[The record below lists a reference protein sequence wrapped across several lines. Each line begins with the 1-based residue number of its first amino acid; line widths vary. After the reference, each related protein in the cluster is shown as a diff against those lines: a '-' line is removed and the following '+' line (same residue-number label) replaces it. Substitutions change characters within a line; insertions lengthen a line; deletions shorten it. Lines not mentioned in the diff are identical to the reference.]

1 MKLLICASAL
11 LLLHGCASDP
21 RYVPTDLPPPPRPRA
36 PPAATAP
43 IHPPGWFQQRLTEI
57 LSS

>member
-1 MKLLICASAL
+1 MKSLICAAAL
-11 LLLHGCASDP
+11 LLLAGCASGP
-21 RYVPTDLPPPPRPRA
+21 QYAPTELPPPPKPKA

-43 IHPPGWFQQRLTEI
+43 IHPPGWFQRELTRI